1 MVKTYAVIEDGVMVN
16 IALAEADFA
25 AEQGWVLLPHG
36 VILGSTYDGE
46 TFGPPLGVVPTQ
58 QEQSDLRAAAYR
70 AEADPL
76 FFMAQRGEVT
86 MDEWLAKVAEI
97 KARFPY
103 PEVSDHVHD

>member
-46 TFGPPLGVVPTQ
+46 TFGPPLGTVPTREE
-58 QEQSDLRAAAYR
+58 QEAKRASAYR

-76 FFMAQRGEVT
+76 FFQAQRGKAT
-86 MDEWLAKVAEI
+86 QQEWLDKIAEI
-97 KARFPY
+97 EARFPY
-103 PEVSDHVHD
+103 PEV

>member
-1 MVKTYAVIEDGVMVN
+1 MVKTYAVIENGVMVN
-16 IALAEADFA
+16 VALAEADFA

-46 TFGPPLGVVPTQ
+46 TFGPPLGIVPTQ

-76 FFMAQRGEVT
+76 FFKAQRGKAT
-86 MDEWLAKVAEI
+86 QQQWLDKIAEI
-97 KARFPY
+97 EARYPY
-103 PEVSDHVHD
+103 PEV

>member
-1 MVKTYAVIEDGVMVN
+1 MVN
-16 IALAEADFA
+16 VALAEADFA

-46 TFGPPLGVVPTQ
+46 TFGPPLGIVPTQ

-76 FFMAQRGEVT
+76 FFKAQRGKAT
-86 MDEWLAKVAEI
+86 QQQWLDKIAEI
-97 KARFPY
+97 EARYPY
-103 PEVSDHVHD
+103 PEV